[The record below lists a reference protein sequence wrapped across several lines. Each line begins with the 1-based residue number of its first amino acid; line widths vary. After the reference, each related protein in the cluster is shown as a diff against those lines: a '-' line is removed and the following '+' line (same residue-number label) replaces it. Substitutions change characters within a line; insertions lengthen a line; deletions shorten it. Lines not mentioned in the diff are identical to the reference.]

1 MGGDTSGRS
10 ENKPYLTGF
19 SPYLDRPLPCGPGL
33 TASEPETP
41 LAFVLPNCAQ
51 IAPAVEAVAVRRRN
65 PRALDLTYVC
75 GATTRRAANTSRAI
89 VLVQL
94 RQPQALNFFCIFSI
108 VCSFYNLYILQS
120 AVRAEA
126 IHLHPVSNLVSN
138 AKLVFSNLN

>member
-51 IAPAVEAVAVRRRN
+51 IAPAVEAVAVMKKKPARFGLNLCLRRHDA
-65 PRALDLTYVC
+65 PR
-75 GATTRRAANTSRAI
+75 G
-89 VLVQL
+89 
-94 RQPQALNFFCIFSI
+94 
-108 VCSFYNLYILQS
+108 
-120 AVRAEA
+120 E
-126 IHLHPVSNLVSN
+126 H
-138 AKLVFSNLN
+138 